1 MATIRGLPSPPHSSF
16 SPSLLNPSSTSA
28 LPASRSSFHLGG
40 LIFSHPS
47 STPHASL
54 SSLFLSH
61 SIRQTGL
68 FHSARWVLTRHTAPA
83 VVVLNVPVVLLPSP
97 LQRSPIYSRLF
108 IPSPHQSR
116 PVSLSEPITSPD
128 SSVPPFSPPSFF
140 PPPVPSV
147 HLLSDPPCRLSPPA
161 PRVPAAQR
169 GSASPPTTTP
179 LTSTSVSTPPSFH
192 PPSSSSESIPPPS
205 A

>member
-1 MATIRGLPSPPHSSF
+1 MATIRGLLSPPLSSF

-61 SIRQTGL
+61 SLRQTGL
-68 FHSARWVLTRHTAPA
+68 FHSARWVLTRHTEPD

-128 SSVPPFSPPSFF
+128 SSVPPFSPSILLSTSRSIR
-140 PPPVPSV
+140 PPPLRPALSPQPPCAPRASRSALLFGPLPV
-147 HLLSDPPCRLSPPA
+147 HLFL
-161 PRVPAAQR
+161 
-169 GSASPPTTTP
+169 
-179 LTSTSVSTPPSFH
+179 FFF
-192 PPSSSSESIPPPS
+192 
-205 A
+205 

>member
-1 MATIRGLPSPPHSSF
+1 MATIRGLLSPPRSSF
-16 SPSLLNPSSTSA
+16 SPSLLGPSSTSA
-28 LPASRSSFHLGG
+28 LPTSRSSFHLGG

-68 FHSARWVLTRHTAPA
+68 FHSARWVLTRHTEPD
-83 VVVLNVPVVLLPSP
+83 VVVLNVPVVLPPSP
-97 LQRSPIYSRLF
+97 LQRSQSTHACSSHLHTNLDPSRS
-108 IPSPHQSR
+108 PSPSPLLTPQSLH
-116 PVSLSEPITSPD
+116 SL
-128 SSVPPFSPPSFF
+128 PPSFF

-169 GSASPPTTTP
+169 GSASPPTTISM
-179 LTSTSVSTPPSFH
+179 LEHSFDGCW
-192 PPSSSSESIPPPS
+192 E
-205 A
+205 